1 MTDFTRD
8 GDSDRRSISRRRFVS
23 TTAAAGVL
31 ATGRTAAQ
39 NDDDGGGGD
48 GGGSAVNV
56 GTTDT
61 IENADEVRFDEAIP
75 VGELA
80 QLFIEFDTADHPVIG
95 TDIQFQGVVLNAVA
109 SNEERTAV
117 SANLEWNEFEWEG
130 DRILSPL
137 FEPMAWVSGGDVSL
151 ESSFYDEYQLV
162 RLAGTADADQR
173 FFDRYGSVPYVW
185 GVVPATES
193 VQPGTV
199 VDVTGTVE
207 YAGRDDST
215 VEFGASGVYLTV
227 TGLVDRGQRTT
238 ISASTSSG
246 DHASFLGTQLRTQPQ
261 LTTGLADLE
270 YSYETE
276 FPRPAGGSIVT
287 HEGQVD
293 STDYESG
300 GVDTASM
307 RTTGQRIVV
316 GETRPGQWE
325 AESGDSGDS
334 AEPEFPNTVAVL
346 DTSGSMDQRDTV
358 SGDSRIAVAKQSARS
373 LVNFVENGN
382 KLGIVDFDYRATTTS
397 SLESLDEDARGV
409 MKDDIDRL
417 SPSGGTSI
425 GAGLREALDLLRG
438 TTGPKSIILLSDGEH
453 NEPPS
458 PDSILPELKSLGVTI
473 YTIGMGSSAGETL
486 LERLADETG
495 GQSAFRPEPGE
506 IRQVFQQFSISVQNR
521 SQITSER
528 VELTEGDTASG
539 SATVDGSCDE
549 VQFSLSYP
557 GSEITLQPETPTGE
571 PLSEGDGVIH
581 RVGETSEIWT
591 VEEPET
597 GDWSFTMTGEQ
608 LSRPEVA
615 TTEVSA
621 DSPIDADLFINDF
634 HYEQTGMFR
643 VELKATNGEQRYTGG
658 DVTLTATNGD
668 ETEEIALR
676 DDRGGPDPVGNDGIY
691 TGYFHPESTGEYTFS
706 AAITGGEVADL
717 QRDFTRRLRVDE
729 VVDPIRPYRER
740 EPLSSDT
747 SSTGLLER
755 LEQYAPIVGVAAVG
769 AILAKRYWLGGD
781 DGAGTAAEIGA
792 ETDTGSDAE
801 AETDTGS
808 DAEAETDTGSDAE
821 AGTDAETGSETG
833 TATGTDAETGIE
845 VGGGE
850 QQ

>member
-95 TDIQFQGVVLNAVA
+95 TDIQFQG
-109 SNEERTAV
+109 SSSMRWPRTR
-117 SANLEWNEFEWEG
+117 SEPPSPPISSG
-130 DRILSPL
+130 TSSSGRRSHTSPL

-316 GETRPGQWE
+316 GETRGTVGSRKRRQRRFRGARVSQHRRGTGHVGKYGPAGHRLGRLPNSGGQ
-325 AESGDSGDS
+325 AKR
-334 AEPEFPNTVAVL
+334 P
-346 DTSGSMDQRDTV
+346 
-358 SGDSRIAVAKQSARS
+358 IARQLRRERQQTRHRR
-373 LVNFVENGN
+373 F
-382 KLGIVDFDYRATTTS
+382 
-397 SLESLDEDARGV
+397 
-409 MKDDIDRL
+409 RL
-417 SPSGGTSI
+417 S
-425 GAGLREALDLLRG
+425 
-438 TTGPKSIILLSDGEH
+438 
-453 NEPPS
+453 
-458 PDSILPELKSLGVTI
+458 
-473 YTIGMGSSAGETL
+473 
-486 LERLADETG
+486 
-495 GQSAFRPEPGE
+495 
-506 IRQVFQQFSISVQNR
+506 
-521 SQITSER
+521 
-528 VELTEGDTASG
+528 
-539 SATVDGSCDE
+539 
-549 VQFSLSYP
+549 
-557 GSEITLQPETPTGE
+557 
-571 PLSEGDGVIH
+571 
-581 RVGETSEIWT
+581 
-591 VEEPET
+591 
-597 GDWSFTMTGEQ
+597 
-608 LSRPEVA
+608 
-615 TTEVSA
+615 
-621 DSPIDADLFINDF
+621 
-634 HYEQTGMFR
+634 
-643 VELKATNGEQRYTGG
+643 
-658 DVTLTATNGD
+658 
-668 ETEEIALR
+668 
-676 DDRGGPDPVGNDGIY
+676 GND
-691 TGYFHPESTGEYTFS
+691 
-706 AAITGGEVADL
+706 DL
-717 QRDFTRRLRVDE
+717 VTRVTR
-729 VVDPIRPYRER
+729 
-740 EPLSSDT
+740 
-747 SSTGLLER
+747 
-755 LEQYAPIVGVAAVG
+755 
-769 AILAKRYWLGGD
+769 
-781 DGAGTAAEIGA
+781 
-792 ETDTGSDAE
+792 
-801 AETDTGS
+801 
-808 DAEAETDTGSDAE
+808 
-821 AGTDAETGSETG
+821 
-833 TATGTDAETGIE
+833 
-845 VGGGE
+845 
-850 QQ
+850 